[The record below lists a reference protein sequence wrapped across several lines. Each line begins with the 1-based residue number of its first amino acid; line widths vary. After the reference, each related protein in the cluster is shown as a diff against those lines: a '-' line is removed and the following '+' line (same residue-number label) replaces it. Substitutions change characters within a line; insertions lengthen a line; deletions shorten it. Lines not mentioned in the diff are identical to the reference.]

1 MCYCGGS
8 VIKTH
13 LGKLC
18 QEHGAQFH
26 PEDCG
31 SSPTFIPCVE
41 KKLSE
46 WRAWM
51 VKRVRKNVR
60 LRRQTVRQ
68 QNVNY
73 AGAREEEEETKGDV

>member
-1 MCYCGGS
+1 MKS
-8 VIKTH
+8 
-13 LGKLC
+13 LLSKLC
-18 QEHGAQFH
+18 QAHGALFH

-31 SSPTFIPCVE
+31 SSPTFIRCVE

-60 LRRQTVRQ
+60 LRRQTVRK
-68 QNVNY
+68 QNMTYV
-73 AGAREEEEETKGDV
+73 GAHEEIEEMKGGV

>member
-1 MCYCGGS
+1 MKS
-8 VIKTH
+8 LLSI
-13 LGKLC
+13 LC
-18 QEHGAQFH
+18 QAHGAQFH

-31 SSPTFIPCVE
+31 SSPTFIAFVE

-60 LRRQTVRQ
+60 LSRQTARQ
-68 QNVNY
+68 QSMNY
-73 AGAREEEEETKGDV
+73 PGAREEEDEM